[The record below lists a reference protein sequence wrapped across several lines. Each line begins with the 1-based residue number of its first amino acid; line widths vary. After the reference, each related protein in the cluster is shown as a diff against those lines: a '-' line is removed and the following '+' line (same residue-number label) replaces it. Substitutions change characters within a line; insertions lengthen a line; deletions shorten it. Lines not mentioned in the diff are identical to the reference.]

1 MDDVFHVL
9 PGDSVA
15 EEFSKTGLEGEVIV
29 CREAL
34 VEGDLS
40 GDTIAEFWQNRAHF
54 LMLAHGADEI
64 DYHETVAAELSKI
77 ADIPDDA
84 EVNLWFEYEL
94 FCSVNMWFCLNL
106 LADSKASIYRVE
118 PSILD
123 REKLWDGFGSMDA
136 DELVQCFETRTKFET
151 SDVQLGRDLWQ
162 AFRDRDSDRLLLLGE
177 SETRVFPYLKEV
189 CEAAGKIE
197 TRPKE
202 IIDDIVS
209 TGKKGIA
216 EIFPEFK
223 KRAGVYG
230 FGDTQVECLIR
241 AEW

>member
-1 MDDVFHVL
+1 MGEVFHVL

-15 EEFSKTGLEGEVIV
+15 SEFSKTSLEGEVIV

-34 VEGDLS
+34 VEGVLS

-54 LMLAHGADEI
+54 MMLAHGADEI
-64 DYHETVAAELSKI
+64 DYHEKVASELSKI

-84 EVNLWFEYEL
+84 DVNLWFEYEL

-123 REKLWDGFGSMDA
+123 RENLWDGFGSIDA

-151 SDVQLGRDLWQ
+151 TDIHLGRELWR

-189 CEAAGKIE
+189 CDAAAKVE

-209 TGKKGIA
+209 AGKKGIA

-230 FGDTQVECLIR
+230 FGDTQVERMIR